1 MPELKYENAKTGI
14 KNVAGER
21 LFTHALKQ
29 SGNIAYA
36 WIEAGKTLSIQRLN
50 QVEKIGYAGIET
62 S

>member
-14 KNVAGER
+14 KKVAGER

-36 WIEAGKTLSIQRLN
+36 WIEAGKTDCLSRD
-50 QVEKIGYAGIET
+50 
-62 S
+62 